1 MCAVACMQKRRSHV
15 RQVSGTGPGNPKVS
29 STKGPVLRGS
39 FAAVTNVNIAI
50 AAHKTSVTGYWLG
63 SERPQK
69 SSFCFY
75 AKLATVIEHRAPV
88 KLWCHSAHLNA
99 ARRSLDTGTLKT
111 ALGCALPLLIP
122 RSGASAP
129 RCREVAPRK
138 DGWSQS

>member
-75 AKLATVIEHRAPV
+75 AKLATVTERRAPV
-88 KLWCHSAHLNA
+88 TLWRHSAHLAA
-99 ARRSLDTGTLKT
+99 ARRRLDTGTLQK
-111 ALGCALPLLIP
+111 ALGCAPPLLTP
-122 RSGASAP
+122 RSGALVP
-129 RCREVAPRK
+129 RYREVAPRR
-138 DGWSQS
+138 GAWSQ